1 MKLKKGHLE
10 VTAQLLLERRKHV
23 LRACACRLPRACLG
37 PRWEPCV
44 RRHAPTRRAEE
55 RLVHQECA
63 APAEQVGQVAAGA
76 GGSRAGRRPTWP
88 GTGWPGWASSGR
100 LGIEEFQNGGAWRPS
115 SPGWLRALSG
125 WLTPPHTHRLVPW
138 FWPQFLEWLWGA
150 ASPGLRWAWDFR
162 VRPRPSVSPACWL
175 GGGTDNISVL
185 TVHMPGGVGSG
196 SAAWDLRALSAGR
209 GEGPRSPPRLRLG
222 PRCRGRQAAG
232 GRGLSRTGC

>member
-23 LRACACRLPRACLG
+23 LRACACSLPRACLG

-44 RRHAPTRRAEE
+44 RRHAPTGRAEE

-115 SPGWLRALSG
+115 SPGWLKALSG
-125 WLTPPHTHRLVPW
+125 WLTAPP
-138 FWPQFLEWLWGA
+138 
-150 ASPGLRWAWDFR
+150 
-162 VRPRPSVSPACWL
+162 VSPLVLATVFGVAL
-175 GGGTDNISVL
+175 GGRRRRGWGGPGT
-185 TVHMPGGVGSG
+185 SG
-196 SAAWDLRALSAGR
+196 YGR
-209 GEGPRSPPRLRLG
+209 GFLLARPAGWAVGLAIY
-222 PRCRGRQAAG
+222 RC
-232 GRGLSRTGC
+232 